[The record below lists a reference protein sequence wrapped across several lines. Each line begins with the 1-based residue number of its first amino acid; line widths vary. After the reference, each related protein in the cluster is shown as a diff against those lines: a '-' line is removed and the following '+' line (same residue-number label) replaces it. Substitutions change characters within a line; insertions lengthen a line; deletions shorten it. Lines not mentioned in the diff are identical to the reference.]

1 MNKKIKVEQNHIDS
15 GNQVTI
21 AEITSRI
28 DKLLDLER
36 HRNEKIRGGTHVRRV
51 SPDRH

>member
-1 MNKKIKVEQNHIDS
+1 MNKKIKVEQNQIDS
-15 GNQVTI
+15 GHQISI

-36 HRNEKIRGGTHVRRV
+36 HRNEKIRGGADGRRI